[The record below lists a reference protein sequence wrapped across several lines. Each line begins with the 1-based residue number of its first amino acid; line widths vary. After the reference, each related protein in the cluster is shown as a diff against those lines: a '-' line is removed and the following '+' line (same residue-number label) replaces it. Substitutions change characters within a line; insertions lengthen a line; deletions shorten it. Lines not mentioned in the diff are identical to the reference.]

1 MPISRYLLTIVL
13 VLPALLAG
21 QGLTVDPDYD
31 AERLVREVFASG
43 ECETIFNIRQIGSN
57 PDGIGFFSGPD
68 SIVGFDRGIVISTG
82 NVADA
87 PGPNSDTDVGTAL
100 EGQTDDPDL
109 TLAGSGDIF
118 DRSGLEFDFIPLQPT
133 VTFRYVFASEEYCE
147 FVGAAFNDI
156 FGFFISGPG
165 LNGTF
170 SDGAI
175 NLATIPG
182 TNQPVSINNVNFN
195 TNSSFYLDNE
205 FPSVRNVANCGGGNA
220 FGPRFDVIEYDGQTV
235 VLTATVE
242 LQTCQTYH
250 IRLLVG
256 DVEDGDLDS
265 AVFLEAGSF
274 DLGGSVSLSGEGGDT
289 TLTTIFEGCEV
300 TNFRV
305 QRGPESNP
313 ARDQTIAYRIGAN
326 STAVEGVDFSAGPGQ
341 VTIPAGEMFAE
352 IPIVAFP
359 DAAVEGPENV
369 WLYLDIPCAC
379 YTDSIELIIN
389 EPQPLVVG
397 LDEAFFCPGETATLR
412 PEVSGGVPPLRYQ
425 WSFGSTDSFP
435 VLTPPLPTSIGLTVT
450 DDCGQVVNKSIST
463 FSSTPPALSLPPQD
477 LRTCRDEPQS
487 IVFDLS
493 GAPPI
498 TVVYQLNGGPLEEW
512 EFAAAGRQSQP
523 ISRGGNFRI
532 ISVEDRACRIM
543 VDTTLR
549 ADFFEP
555 AINPR
560 LQNPSCGGLS
570 DGSIMVTHLPT
581 VGPYTYT
588 WEGVSPTGL
597 TVTGLPA
604 GTYALTVT
612 DALGCTSERSLDLRD
627 PDPLTPIDISC
638 NTVRRPPL
646 VLSAGGGVPP
656 YTYSVDGVNYFDRDG
671 FGRLNEGE
679 YYTLRIRD
687 AEGCE
692 TEQPNFFYPT
702 ATRRSARLPNF
713 VPQEIAGSS
722 LVEAEYFVPLDQISA
737 YRWHPAELFDCPT
750 CPNPTVSAPSSQP
763 ISLAIDNIYGC
774 TDSLVTFVAVDGRI
788 PVFVPNI
795 FTPNGDGNNDLVA
808 LYANTEQVERVVS
821 FRVLSRWGELLWED
835 YDFAPNDGRRGW
847 DGMLNGQP
855 AGVSAY
861 VWVAEVR
868 LTTGVLQQEAGTVV
882 LMR

>member
-1 MPISRYLLTIVL
+1 MLTLSLL
-13 VLPALLAG
+13 LPALLFG
-21 QGLTVDPDYD
+21 QGLTIDPDYE
-31 AERLVREVFASG
+31 AERLVKEVFASG
-43 ECETIFNIRQIGSN
+43 ECETIFNIRQIGST
-57 PDGIGFFSGPD
+57 PDGIGFFSGSD
-68 SIVGFDRGIVISTG
+68 SIVGFNRGIIISTG

-87 PGPNSDTDVGTAL
+87 QGPNSDTDIGTSL

-109 TLAGSGDIF
+109 SLAGSGVIH

-147 FVGAAFNDI
+147 FVGASFNDI

-165 LNGTF
+165 LNGPF
-170 SDGAI
+170 SDGAV

-182 TNQPVSINNVNFN
+182 TNQAVSINNVNFA

-205 FPSVRNVANCGGGNA
+205 FPSVRSVANCGGGNA
-220 FGPRFDVIEYDGQTV
+220 AGPRFDVIEYDGQTV

-256 DVEDGDLDS
+256 DVADGDLDS

-274 DLGGSVSLSGEGGDT
+274 DLGGSVSLAGEGGDS
-289 TLTTIFEGCEV
+289 TLTTIFEGCQV

-313 ARDQTIAYRIGAN
+313 AQDQTIAYRIGAN
-326 STAVEGVDFSAGPGQ
+326 STAVEGVDFTAGPGL
-341 VTIPAGEMFAE
+341 VTIPAGAMFAE

-359 DAAVEGPENV
+359 DATVEGPENV
-369 WLYLDIPCAC
+369 WLFLDIPCAC
-379 YTDSIELIIN
+379 YTDSIELVIN
-389 EPQPLVVG
+389 EPQALTVG
-397 LDEAFFCPGETATLR
+397 LDEAFYCPGQTATLH

-425 WSFGSTDSFP
+425 WSFGSTDSVP
-435 VLTPPLPTSIGLTVT
+435 TLTPPLPTSINLTVT
-450 DDCGQVVNKSIST
+450 DDCGQVVNRSIST
-463 FSSTPPALSLPPQD
+463 FSSVPPALSLPFQD
-477 LRTCRDEPQS
+477 LQACRNEPQS
-487 IVFDLS
+487 IMLDLS

-498 TVVYQLNGGPLEEW
+498 VVAYQLNGGPLEEW
-512 EFAAAGRQSQP
+512 EFAAGGRQPQR
-523 ISRGGNFRI
+523 ITRGGNYRI
-532 ISVEDRACRIM
+532 ISVEDRACQVL
-543 VDTTLR
+543 VDTTIR

-555 AINPR
+555 VINPR

-570 DGSIMVTHLPT
+570 DGSITVTHLPT
-581 VGPYTYT
+581 VAPYTYN
-588 WEGVSPTGL
+588 WAGVNPTGL
-597 TVTGLPA
+597 TVSGLPA
-604 GTYALTVT
+604 GIYALTVT
-612 DALGCTSERSLDLRD
+612 DALGCTSERSLNLRD
-627 PDPLTPIDISC
+627 PDQLSPIDISC

-646 VLSAGGGVPP
+646 MLSASGGVPP

-671 FGRLNEGE
+671 FNRLNEGE

-687 AEGCE
+687 AVGCE

-702 ATRRSARLPNF
+702 ATRRPARLPNF

-737 YRWHPAELFDCPT
+737 YRWHPAELFDCPN

-795 FTPNGDGNNDLVA
+795 FTPNGDGNNDFVA
-808 LYANTEQVERVVS
+808 VYASTDQVEQVVS
-821 FRVLSRWGELLWED
+821 FQVYSRWGALLWED
-835 YDFAPNDGRRGW
+835 YDFPPNDGRRGW
-847 DGMLNGQP
+847 DGMLNGKP

-861 VWVAEVR
+861 VWIAEVR
-868 LTTGVLQQEAGTVV
+868 LTTGELQREAGTVV